1 MAWKP
6 GPEIERG
13 VATLIT
19 SASERA
25 QRSMRKAIAE
35 GAEKVGPYG
44 QVGHLHRTSAVAC
57 VETFTTQAT
66 DDVLGL
72 FESVY
77 GEVPAHSVDWIR
89 QVMNAHFGSF
99 AEAIASSQKEPI
111 FKRAVRGAAV
121 ESLRTL
127 EIALAPHRIRAAEGL
142 KPKATT
148 HQTTVYNIT
157 GVNSRVNI
165 DSVDSSTNIVNTDVT
180 QLFASMRSAVDAGS
194 IDESAREALHS
205 RIDKMEAA
213 IGTKSFAHT
222 YADFMQLAANHLTVF
237 KPFLPALVQMMMT
250 N

>member
-19 SASERA
+19 RASERA

-35 GAEKVGPYG
+35 GAEKVGPFG
-44 QVGHLHRTSAVAC
+44 QIGHLHRTSAVAC

-66 DDVLGL
+66 GDVLGL

-77 GEVPAHSVDWIR
+77 GEIPAHWVDWIR
-89 QVMNAHFGSF
+89 QVMNARLRSF
-99 AEAIASSQKEPI
+99 AEAIASAQKEPV
-111 FKRAVRGAAV
+111 FKKAVRGAAV

-127 EIALAPHRIRAAEGL
+127 EIALAPHRIRAAEGI
-142 KPKATT
+142 KPKAMT

-165 DSVDSSTNIVNTDVT
+165 DSVDSQRISSTPTSGSS
-180 QLFASMRSAVDAGS
+180 FPPMRNAVQDGP
-194 IDESAREALHS
+194 IDESAREALRS
-205 RIDKMEAA
+205 RIDAMEAA
-213 IGTKSFAHT
+213 
-222 YADFMQLAANHLTVF
+222 AD
-237 KPFLPALVQMMMT
+237 
-250 N
+250 